1 MPTLNAATERGDMF
15 RSLLLSCTLF
25 VLLAGCGLNLGG
37 VSVEFDEALEEELR
51 TLVRADGAMKPLVE
65 LLPGDSRLLHFV
77 ASWAGA
83 TVADGAAT

>member
-25 VLLAGCGLNLGG
+25 ALLAGCGLNLGG

-51 TLVRADGAMKPLVE
+51 TLSLIRNSSHHAADL
-65 LLPGDSRLLHFV
+65 R
-77 ASWAGA
+77 
-83 TVADGAAT
+83 